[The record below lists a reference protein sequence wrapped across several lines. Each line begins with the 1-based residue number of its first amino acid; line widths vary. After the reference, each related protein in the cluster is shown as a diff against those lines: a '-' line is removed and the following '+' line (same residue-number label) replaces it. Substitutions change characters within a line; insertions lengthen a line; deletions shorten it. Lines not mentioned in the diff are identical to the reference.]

1 LYQTTKKKTLIEVRV
16 SCCKYL
22 DVVATLRAIEPIGE
36 NVRKMHC
43 IWDKSIL
50 EYEIT
55 ASSQRSNPVGY
66 SVVST
71 REMTSN
77 GMGKSQLTSTGD
89 STVNIWDQN

>member
-1 LYQTTKKKTLIEVRV
+1 LYQATKKKTLVEVRV

-22 DVVATLRAIEPIGE
+22 DVVATLRDMEPICE
-36 NVRKMHC
+36 SVRKIHIDC

-66 SVVST
+66 SSICT
-71 REMTSN
+71 R
-77 GMGKSQLTSTGD
+77 
-89 STVNIWDQN
+89 